1 MKSIH
6 DNMIQVQKSH
16 AFHACMKKKGT
27 GIDMIEAA
35 IYGYG
40 NIGSGAAE
48 VIEKNQ
54 DRIKKAIGQGIHVKY
69 VLDLREFEGDPVRE
83 KLVHDVDII
92 INDPEVQII
101 CETMGGNEPAY
112 TFTKKALLA
121 GKSVCT
127 SNKELVAN
135 HGAELIRI
143 AKEHQCNYFFEA
155 SVGGGIPI
163 IRTLNNALRQEH
175 ILNISGIVNGTTN
188 YILTKMENDGAAFDA
203 VLKEAQEL
211 GFAERNP
218 EADVEGHDAC
228 RKIAILSSLMS
239 GQTVDYRDIYTE
251 GITKLTGEDFLYAKK
266 MDKTVKLLAM
276 SKQTESGYLAMVAP
290 MLIGREHP
298 LYSVDGVFNA
308 VFVKGDML
316 GGSMYYG
323 RGAGKL
329 PTASAV
335 VADVIEAARFIGT
348 HLAVDWSEE
357 KAALADVPSSK
368 RRFFV
373 RLDKNKISES
383 KAAEAFGNGRI
394 VCVESLPDEYGYITP
409 VLSEKE
415 FAEKFENFDGAISRI
430 RIEE

>member
-1 MKSIH
+1 
-6 DNMIQVQKSH
+6 
-16 AFHACMKKKGT
+16 
-27 GIDMIEAA
+27 MIEAA

-40 NIGSGAAE
+40 NIGSGVAE

-54 DRIKKAIGQGIHVKY
+54 DRIEKAAGQGIHVKY

-92 INDPEVQII
+92 VNDPEVKII

-112 TFTKKALLA
+112 TFTKKALMA

-143 AKEHQCNYFFEA
+143 AAEHQCNYFFEA

-163 IRTLNNALRQEH
+163 IRTLNNALKQEN

-188 YILTKMENDGAAFDA
+188 YILTKMEKDGAAFEE

-218 EADVEGHDAC
+218 EADVEGYDAC

-239 GQTVDYRDIYTE
+239 GKSVDYQDIYTE
-251 GITKLTGEDFLYAKK
+251 GITKLTTEDFLYAKK

-276 SKQTESGYLAMVAP
+276 SKLTEEGYLAMVAP
-290 MLIGREHP
+290 VLIGQEHP
-298 LYSVDGVFNA
+298 LYNVNGVFNA
-308 VFVKGDML
+308 VFVKGNML
-316 GGSMYYG
+316 GDSMYYG
-323 RGAGKL
+323 SGAGKL

-335 VADVIEAARFIGT
+335 AYYFI
-348 HLAVDWSEE
+348 
-357 KAALADVPSSK
+357 
-368 RRFFV
+368 
-373 RLDKNKISES
+373 
-383 KAAEAFGNGRI
+383 
-394 VCVESLPDEYGYITP
+394 
-409 VLSEKE
+409 
-415 FAEKFENFDGAISRI
+415 
-430 RIEE
+430 